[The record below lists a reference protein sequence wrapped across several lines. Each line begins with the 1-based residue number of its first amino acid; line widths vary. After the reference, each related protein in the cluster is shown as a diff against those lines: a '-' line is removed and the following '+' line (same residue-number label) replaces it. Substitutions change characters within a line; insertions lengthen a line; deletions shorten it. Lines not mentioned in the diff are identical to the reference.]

1 MFEFELNSLRSFDT
15 YDVGRLLWPSDLKDD
30 EGRGFEYR
38 CRQGFF
44 LKKSELERSSSC
56 GICTLYKCELYIVS
70 TVSSVYVADGP
81 RIRIKAFLKDAEAA
95 FYLSVSQDSN
105 KSRDQESGNCG
116 GHVGDA
122 HQDTCFMIKRW
133 FLAQFYNKRAN
144 IGLIGFSHHVPV
156 R

>member
-1 MFEFELNSLRSFDT
+1 MSSKYFTKIIWPGQTLFEFELNSLRSFDT

-70 TVSSVYVADGP
+70 TVSSVYVAQWQMDLE
-81 RIRIKAFLKDAEAA
+81 FE
-95 FYLSVSQDSN
+95 
-105 KSRDQESGNCG
+105 
-116 GHVGDA
+116 
-122 HQDTCFMIKRW
+122 
-133 FLAQFYNKRAN
+133 
-144 IGLIGFSHHVPV
+144 
-156 R
+156 